1 MPHSAIGPIAVH
13 LPKKVE
19 NINQLA
25 SMFDKWDIEEIFTK
39 TGVRNRHIAE
49 PDQCASDLGVAA
61 AERLFTRYN
70 IDRNSVDFLLF
81 CTQTPDYILPT
92 TACLMQQR
100 LGLPTSIG
108 ALDFN
113 LGCSGFVYG
122 LSLADGLIHS
132 GAARRVLLITAETYS
147 KYIDQ
152 SDRSLRTIF
161 GDGAAATLIEASEE
175 PSLGQFVFGTDG
187 RGANTLMVTEGGA
200 RPKNDAIQPS
210 KRKRWPSSMFMDGP
224 ELVRF
229 SLEAVPPLID
239 RLLEQSKWTR
249 DNVDVYLMHQATAL
263 MLNRLRNRL
272 NLDEEK
278 APEALEHYGNTV
290 SSTIPILIHDLRV
303 TGRLRPGKQTL
314 MIGFGVGLSWAGCA
328 WTETW
333 QAQQCACETVE
344 AHRQAA

>member
-1 MPHSAIGPIAVH
+1 MLHSAIGPIAVY
-13 LPKKVE
+13 LPEKVE
-19 NINQLA
+19 NIEELSSLFA
-25 SMFDKWDIEEIFTK
+25 KWDIESIFTK

-61 AERLFTRYN
+61 AERLFARHN
-70 IDRNSVDFLLF
+70 IERESIDFLLF

-92 TACLMQQR
+92 TACIMQER

-122 LSLADGLIHS
+122 LSLADGLIRS

-147 KYIDQ
+147 KYIDET
-152 SDRSLRTIF
+152 DRSLRTIF
-161 GDGAAATLIEASEE
+161 GDGAAATLVEASKE
-175 PSLGQFVFGTDG
+175 PSLGHFVFGTDG

-210 KRKRWPSSMFMDGP
+210 KRKRWASSLFMDGP
-224 ELVRF
+224 ELVKF
-229 SLEAVPPLID
+229 SLEAVPPMIERILA
-239 RLLEQSKWTR
+239 QSKWSKEK
-249 DNVDVYLMHQATAL
+249 VDMFLMHQATAL
-263 MLNRLRNRL
+263 MLNHLRNRL
-272 NLDEEK
+272 NVNEEK
-278 APEALEHYGNTV
+278 LPEALEHYGNTV
-290 SSTIPILIHDLRV
+290 SSTLPILIHDLRV
-303 TGRLRPGKQTL
+303 KGQLQPGKHSL

-333 QAQQCACETVE
+333 QAKECDSEGVE